1 MTDNVIVIGGGLAG
15 LSAANRALALGLQA
29 TVLEQ
34 GSDADYF
41 CNSRIAGGIIHVAF
55 RDVTKDVED
64 IRATVSGQT
73 GLNDAT
79 AHAGLLAEEGA
90 RALAWIREEGA
101 KFIKGGQF
109 EFMRWIMAPPRRRT
123 AGLDWQGRGPDVT
136 LRRLA
141 ANLEQRGGALRRGV
155 RATELIVEDGKVTG
169 VVTADGERI
178 AAHAVVIADGGFQT
192 NPDLVRK
199 YISPQPEKLIQRGAG
214 SGFGAGLL
222 MAEAAGAVLV
232 GMDRF
237 YGHLLGQQA
246 FENDQLWPYPII
258 DPIAQASILVDKS
271 GSRFTDEGLGG
282 VYMANEVAKLADPLA
297 ATAIFDE
304 AVWTGIAADNRYP
317 PCMNPVFEQAG
328 GTVLQAPDLAGLAAQ
343 IGVPAGALERTVAE
357 YNAAIASGSV
367 ASLSPARSTHRAE
380 PQPIATAP
388 FRAIPVCAGI
398 TYTMG
403 GIAIDRDCRAQHRDG
418 GAIAGLYAAG
428 SSTGGFEGGPNAAY
442 IGGLSKAIVT
452 GMRAAESIAGKRT

>member
-1 MTDNVIVIGGGLAG
+1 MSDQVIIIGGGLAG
-15 LSAANRALALGLQA
+15 LSAANRALGLGLKV

-41 CNSRIAGGIIHVAF
+41 CNSRIAGGIVHVAF

-64 IRATVSGQT
+64 IRGTVSGQT
-73 GLNDAT
+73 GENDAT

-123 AGLDWQGRGPDVT
+123 AGLDWKGRGPDVT
-136 LRRLA
+136 LRRLT
-141 ANLEQRGGALRRGV
+141 ANLEERGGTLRRGV
-155 RATELIVEDGKVTG
+155 RGKELIIEDGKVTG
-169 VVTADGERI
+169 VITDAGERI
-178 AAHAVVIADGGFQT
+178 AAHAVVIADGGFQA

-199 YISPQPEKLIQRGAG
+199 YISPLPEKLIQRGAG
-214 SGFGAGLL
+214 TGFGAGML
-222 MAEAAGAVLV
+222 MAEAAGAALV

-282 VYMANEVAKLADPLA
+282 VYMANEVAKLDDPLA

-317 PCMNPVFEQAG
+317 ALHEPGLRTGRRHRVASTGSGRAG
-328 GTVLQAPDLAGLAAQ
+328 GTDRRTRRCAGPNGQ
-343 IGVPAGALERTVAE
+343 RIQCGHHKWRGFVPVPGTE
-357 YNAAIASGSV
+357 Y
-367 ASLSPARSTHRAE
+367 PPCRSTTHHHRAF
-380 PQPIATAP
+380 PGYSGLCGNHLYDG
-388 FRAIPVCAGI
+388 R
-398 TYTMG
+398 
-403 GIAIDRDCRAQHRDG
+403 HRH
-418 GAIAGLYAAG
+418 
-428 SSTGGFEGGPNAAY
+428 
-442 IGGLSKAIVT
+442 
-452 GMRAAESIAGKRT
+452 